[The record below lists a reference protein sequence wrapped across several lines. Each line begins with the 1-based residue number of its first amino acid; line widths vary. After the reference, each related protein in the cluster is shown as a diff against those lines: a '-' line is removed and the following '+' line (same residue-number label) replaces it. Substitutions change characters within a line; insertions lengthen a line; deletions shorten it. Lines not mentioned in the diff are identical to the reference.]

1 MYFLLNMGI
10 FKCHVC
16 FQGCMVNNPHIK
28 ALLVIGQPLPWGP
41 GWLAWLIMS
50 THSWI
55 HMGMARFTSAEIG
68 SGGMEWPAM
77 SSGSLFWWIEGWQSK
92 AMHGEAHGNTLHCRT
107 SSSLSSSTT
116 SPVAAKTTPFT
127 PQCTNTPYSWT
138 KTCLPN
144 KSTICHHSNTKAKT
158 SSKHVKQTFWAKV
171 SYN

>member
-1 MYFLLNMGI
+1 
-10 FKCHVC
+10 
-16 FQGCMVNNPHIK
+16 
-28 ALLVIGQPLPWGP
+28 
-41 GWLAWLIMS
+41 MS

-77 SSGSLFWWIEGWQSK
+77 SSGWLFWWIEGWQSK
-92 AMHGEAHGNTLHCRT
+92 AMHGEAYGNTLHCRT

-138 KTCLPN
+138 NTCSPN
-144 KSTICHHSNTKAKT
+144 KSTTCHHSNTKAKT
-158 SSKHVKQTFWAKV
+158 TSKHLYKANIYSRQIALMIETYKNWTYIYIHIYKDM
-171 SYN
+171 